1 MVQKRI
7 ATIFI
12 LLAVIASLINTAFA
26 AAPTTTLYFA
36 ASDEIW
42 HHNGDWTYTSIGSGN
57 NYTKPEYTAGG
68 NVWWGITLSNPE
80 IDPFARLNDVPFG
93 EPSPTYK
100 GKYGGNNGTNGI
112 RLHDYYTGAVY
123 TTTKEVT
130 RCDKVDP
137 LIFFNRENTT
147 LTITA
152 SDAESLYSGASGL
165 YKIQYKK
172 ETEPNNAYQTV
183 WEWDGYYT
191 IAVTNRD
198 LSNGETYTAYG
209 CPDAG
214 PKQQSVP
221 VTIPA
226 DDDSQYTIRV
236 TDVAG
241 NIATLTTADIV
252 AMVGA
257 DPSSERLPRGYQTL
271 AYIRSTADGGQ
282 YIDTDWVQE
291 KPASD
296 HNAFSWV
303 GRFTAMT
310 PNMASTQYYLY
321 GTNDTSLYLYPY
333 LTGGQPNVETI
344 MSYMVSS
351 SYSRGYFL
359 GYNNPTLINRDPI
372 YLAYRN
378 AESGVSFVERS
389 LEASELIA
397 DQPTYSH
404 VSGFSSPPHTQ
415 TLYLFARNYYSSYS
429 WSMSDGAFNPIP
441 NFELQSFSVW
451 DNDAIAID
459 MVPAKRSEDGA
470 IGMFDRVT
478 NTFHQSLSDEPFVGG
493 NVVISDMP
501 EIDYAAGGKIKLTC
515 ATDHD
520 MYYSVDDGETWTL
533 YTEPFEIG
541 ETTVVSAYSQVPRA
555 EFTQA
560 FAQDDGVVRYNEKS
574 IGWFLANTHDG
585 KSKTAMRYVVAPDT
599 DSPTISA
606 NLEPNEPTQE
616 DVLVSVSVSDGAGM
630 GVAEVYFKNATD
642 DTYTRIWSGSNT
654 EVETSFT
661 VTQPGTYVVRA
672 VDIVGNRGT
681 ITVPVN
687 NIERSAPDFVDS
699 VGDPAGLYAAVVGE
713 EVNLKKVYFSNEQ
726 YPGEL
731 KKNRTTYNAEP
742 TGIPSPR
749 YGDPKITNGITIVP
763 FIPPEVTSVFYQ
775 SPYVSDSEWQSYFES
790 LSDKWIYDDGYCRI
804 PSEITWGRDSD
815 GVWCLAETHGATA
828 GDPVDAEDLPWTSSG
843 FVYGPIAAED
853 PNLLGTDV
861 PGSGVAGLY
870 YKRLTNSDLAAVSQ
884 YIGTEGDAA
893 YSRVDDHGYVQ
904 LWEGEP
910 TETISG
916 LYVPILQNGEYVIK
930 AVDAVGNAHV
940 EYIGNYTKIDK
951 TYPRIASAAYKPD
964 SWTNGMGISVTVKDD
979 GTIGY
984 DRSGISKV
992 WRKGPGDEDYILS
1005 WETDLSDEY
1014 ESVSIEVPTPQN
1026 GDYYVKILDTA
1037 GNETTQYVTMSYVDA
1052 VAPEIAFTVSPETWT
1067 SDKTTVTVTITDAG
1081 GSGVARY
1088 SYDLGDEVNH
1098 EGVVQPGET
1107 TASLTIEVAKN
1118 GLYAITAAD
1127 YAGNETTAQFIVSNI
1142 DTEAPVCSVS
1152 RNPTGWTAGNVT
1164 VSIDA
1169 TDIGNTIAVPPP
1181 WDELVGSTCSG
1192 VKEIWYK
1199 PAATENF
1206 SLLWRATDVSNCP
1219 ELCST
1224 SFNATTNSAYYV
1236 RLVDGAG
1243 NSSTSLISIDSIDD
1257 SVPGVPNV
1265 HVTKLDGTTLPTVEG
1280 KSWTNSDVH
1289 VQVGS

>member
-1 MVQKRI
+1 MIRKRI
-7 ATIFI
+7 VTIFI
-12 LLAVIASLINTAFA
+12 LLAVIASLVNTAFA

-42 HHNGDWTYTSIGSGN
+42 HYNGDWTYTSIGSGN

-68 NVWWGITLSNPE
+68 NYWWGITLSNPE
-80 IDPFARLNDVPFG
+80 IDPFERLNDVPFG

-100 GKYGGNNGTNGI
+100 GKYVGTNGTNGI

-123 TTTKEVT
+123 ATTKEVT
-130 RCDKVDP
+130 RCDRVDP
-137 LIFFNRENTT
+137 LIFFNRESTT

-152 SDAESLYSGASGL
+152 NDTESAINGASGI
-165 YKIQYKK
+165 YKIEYKK
-172 ETEPNNAYQTV
+172 ESEPNTAYQTV
-183 WEWDGYYT
+183 WEWDGYHT

-214 PKQQSVP
+214 PQQQSVS
-221 VTIPA
+221 VTIP
-226 DDDSQYTIRV
+226 DDDAQYTIRV
-236 TDVAG
+236 TDVTG

-271 AYIRSTADGGQ
+271 AYIRSTTDGGQ
-282 YIDTDWVQE
+282 YIDTGWTQE

-303 GRFTAMT
+303 GRFSSVPQDNAT
-310 PNMASTQYYLY
+310 YYLY
-321 GTNDTSLYLYPY
+321 GTNDTDLSFYPSLTENPPYIQATVSYKRNLPSTRLNEYL
-333 LTGGQPNVETI
+333 LA
-344 MSYMVSS
+344 
-351 SYSRGYFL
+351 
-359 GYNNPTLINRDPI
+359 YNNPTLINRDPI

-378 AESGVSFVERS
+378 TKDGVSFVDRS
-389 LEASELIA
+389 LEASELVW
-397 DQPTYSH
+397 DQPAHYTPYGLDSA
-404 VSGFSSPPHTQ
+404 PHAQ
-415 TLYLFARNYYSSYS
+415 TLYLFARNLYSS
-429 WSMSDGAFNPIP
+429 WSMSDVISNPIP

-501 EIDYAAGGKIKLTC
+501 EIDYAADGKIKLTC

-574 IGWFLANTHDG
+574 IGWFLANTHEG

-606 NLEPNEPTQE
+606 NLEPSEPTKE

-630 GVAEVYFKNATD
+630 GVAEVYFKNETD

-672 VDIVGNRGT
+672 IDVVGNSET
-681 ITVPVN
+681 TMVPVN
-687 NIERSAPDFVDS
+687 NIDRTAPDIS
-699 VGDPAGLYAAVVGE
+699 EATGEPAGLYAAVVGE
-713 EVNLKKVYFSNEQ
+713 EVNLKKVYFSNQQ

-731 KKNRTTYNAEP
+731 KKDKTTYNTEP

-749 YGDPKITNGITIVP
+749 YGDPKITNAVVIVP
-763 FIPPEVTSVFYQ
+763 FTPPGGIFSIIQ
-775 SPYVSDSEWQSYFES
+775 SPYVSDSTWQSYFES
-790 LSDKWIYDDGYCRI
+790 ISDKWIYDDGYCHI
-804 PSEITWGRDSD
+804 PEEITWGRDSN

-853 PNLLGTDV
+853 PNLSGTDV
-861 PGSGVAGLY
+861 PGSGVVGLY

-884 YIGTEGDAA
+884 YIASEGDAA
-893 YSRVDDHGYVQ
+893 YSRVDDRGYVQ

-910 TETISG
+910 AESISG
-916 LYVPILQNGEYVIK
+916 LYVPILRNGEYVVK

-951 TYPRIASAAYKPD
+951 TYPRIVSAAYKPD
-964 SWTNGMGISVTVKDD
+964 SWTNGMGISVTVKDY

-992 WRKGPGDEDYILS
+992 WRKGPGDEDYILA
-1005 WETDLSDEY
+1005 WETDLSGEY

-1037 GNETTQYVTMSYVDA
+1037 GNETTQYVTMSYVDPE
-1052 VAPEIAFTVSPETWT
+1052 APEIAFTVSPETWT

-1088 SYDLGDEVNH
+1088 SYDLGDGVKH
-1098 EGVVQPGET
+1098 EGVVQPNKT

-1118 GLYAITAAD
+1118 GLYVITAAD
-1127 YAGNETTAQFIVSNI
+1127 YAGNEATEQFVVNNI
-1142 DTEAPVCSVS
+1142 DTEAPVCSVG

-1169 TDIGNTIAVPPP
+1169 TDIGNTIEIPPQG
-1181 WDELVGSTCSG
+1181 DEPVGSTCSG

-1206 SLLWRATDVSNCP
+1206 SLIWRATDVSNCP
-1219 ELCST
+1219 ESCSA

-1265 HVTKLDGTTLPTVEG
+1265 HVTKLDGTALPAVEG
-1280 KSWTNSDVH
+1280 KNWTNSEVH